1 MGSILYF
8 SKIHGFRGTHGTHA
22 NYAPVLYI
30 QGFTIKFHSLSIVP
44 ISLFSTVTLG
54 HFLSHKLGSCVGL
67 PEKNIAQ
74 FSRITF
80 RILNLSACFM
90 LFTHSVSLCLKLN
103 GYFLIR
109 DYKTAKFQSWRSE
122 KNSATR
128 PDSNHTR
135 AACVRVPVF
144 FHISNFDLSSVSSVA
159 PL

>member
-1 MGSILYF
+1 M
-8 SKIHGFRGTHGTHA
+8 
-22 NYAPVLYI
+22 LYI

-122 KNSATR
+122 KKILPLCPICTTR
-128 PDSNHTR
+128 VWPGFESQILFVSPTLISGSL
-135 AACVRVPVF
+135 AAP
-144 FHISNFDLSSVSSVA
+144 
-159 PL
+159 